1 MISSYIYKNQKDI
14 FLVTWWGFEKHA
26 AWNLLLL
33 PGIYLDLKLEFPRS
47 IKWCVVV
54 ELFIYSFFF
63 LNCTNYRVLRTNGF
77 FFLIFKGDLRK
88 HLCSED
94 KSICTHF
101 MPWNVRNRWQNP
113 KGWSHFLHLTSSWK
127 QAGAKVIYVVW
138 GSHPSYLLGHLT
150 NLTLSL
156 GILRPCTLE
165 HSEKQRFGEGRATLS
180 QVT

>member
-77 FFLIFKGDLRK
+77 FFLIFKGDRSL
-88 HLCSED
+88 SY
-94 KSICTHF
+94 I
-101 MPWNVRNRWQNP
+101 PWSFHYNR
-113 KGWSHFLHLTSSWK
+113 FLHHHPDAHNSSLLSPRFLPPTPPSLLPD
-127 QAGAKVIYVVW
+127 
-138 GSHPSYLLGHLT
+138 SHSLF
-150 NLTLSL
+150 LSTHPL
-156 GILRPCTLE
+156 SASKLYYIS
-165 HSEKQRFGEGRATLS
+165 HSQEDRS
-180 QVT
+180 SHVNH